1 MSRVDGMDRNAML
14 QGNQNPVPGIGVISG
29 KASLD
34 FVFIQTCQKNADDIR
49 VQSECF
55 PGGSQPINHDAMPGD
70 SSFGLRDVRNA
81 EIMDGEPNEL
91 GIVSVA
97 GLHWGSYCS
106 QRQMEDD
113 FYWQGIV
120 TTESRLTNPLDSA
133 TGDPDHG
140 YGTARCGTMS
150 VINNGWKTFTAGTK
164 ICWQFPAAPF
174 HPGGDVYKFEE
185 GNKTNYLARYGVP
198 TTQFRPEYVPFD
210 HLDFK
215 VHFAGAFAA
224 MTTPKSRGGVS
235 DLGFM
240 ASLPNQNN
248 RTQSSPFECLQEE
261 ANGYKNGFSGIG
273 FALVELLFRHGL
285 IQKGPRWASVED
297 VVNNNN
303 PYEPHVAS
311 DAEAIEAHKNTAAL
325 TKTSGLWDFNEDG
338 QKLLIEFMA
347 DLFLKSISPLDPHRD
362 AAVQRFETAAG
373 QSYFTVA
380 TSEPSTYLEFFDK
393 LRIVAA
399 ELTCQGV
406 TGSWHSKLNKVVGVA
421 LNDAAPADTLHGLFG
436 HHRY

>member
-1 MSRVDGMDRNAML
+1 ML
-14 QGNQNPVPGIGVISG
+14 QGLFSPVPGIGVISG

-34 FVFIQTCQKNADDIR
+34 FVLIQTCQKNADDIR
-49 VQSECF
+49 VQAECY
-55 PGGSQPINHDAMPGD
+55 PGGNQPINHDAMPGD
-70 SSFGLRDVRNA
+70 TSFGLRDVRNA

-120 TTESRLTNPLDSA
+120 TTESRLTNPLDGV

-140 YGTARCGTMS
+140 FGTARCGTMS
-150 VINNGWKTFTAGTK
+150 IINNGWKTFTAGTK

-174 HPGGDVYKFEE
+174 HPGGDVYKFED

-224 MTTPKSRGGVS
+224 MTTPKSQGGVS
-235 DLGFM
+235 DMGFM
-240 ASLPNQNN
+240 AALPNQSN
-248 RTQSSPFECLQEE
+248 RTQSSPWDGLQEE
-261 ANGYKNGFSGIG
+261 ANAYKFGFSGIG
-273 FALVELLFRHGL
+273 FTMVEMLLRQGL
-285 IQKGPRWASVED
+285 IVATDGLATAIRDIA
-297 VVNNNN
+297 NNKA
-303 PYEPHVAS
+303 YEPLVGGNAQ
-311 DAEAIEAHKNTAAL
+311 AAHQTAADL
-325 TKTSGLWDFNEDG
+325 ARVTGLWDLSSDG
-338 QKLLIEFMA
+338 QGLLIEFMA
-347 DLFLKSISPLDPHRD
+347 DLFLKSLSPVDPYRD
-362 AAVQRFETAAG
+362 AAVKRFEDATG
-373 QSYFTVA
+373 KTFFDVA
-380 TSEPSTYLEFFDK
+380 TSEPNTTADLYARMRS
-393 LRIVAA
+393 VAA
-399 ELTCQGV
+399 EFTAQGV
-406 TGSWHSKLNKVVGVA
+406 TGTWHSKLNRVCGVA
-421 LNDAAPADTLHGLFG
+421 LNDAAPSDTLHGLFG